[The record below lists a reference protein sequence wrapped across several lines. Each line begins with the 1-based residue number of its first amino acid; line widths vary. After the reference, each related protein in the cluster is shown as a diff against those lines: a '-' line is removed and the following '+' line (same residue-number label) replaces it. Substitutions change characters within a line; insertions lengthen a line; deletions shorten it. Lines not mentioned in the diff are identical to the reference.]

1 MSEQSVPVSDAPLSR
16 SELQKLD
23 DGVFISEIRKAQAG
37 VVARTRESADR
48 AWKVAATI
56 AAVVLATGFTTSL
69 TDASEFVQV
78 TGVCS
83 IVAWLVAVGMFIR
96 VNTVPPDDSA
106 EWVPITEGVNR
117 EYEDA
122 FAEAAASGDP
132 VRERETEL
140 SAINTIAERL
150 AKRRFRNAT
159 WCAAVAL
166 ALTALTFAVLIAES
180 HADDMRSGALVLTPD
195 GQTAVIAGCPALD
208 AQGAKAFTGELDSTK
223 VGKDE
228 SVAVDVDKGVCDDE
242 KAMTIYVDGESIV
255 ALIDP

>member
-1 MSEQSVPVSDAPLSR
+1 MSESSWARLMSEQSVPVSDAPLSR

-106 EWVPITEGVNR
+106 EWVPISEGVNR
-117 EYEDA
+117 
-122 FAEAAASGDP
+122 
-132 VRERETEL
+132 VRETTDVGVLLITHYTRILRYIKPDFVHVMVKGRIAEEGVPEL
-140 SAINTIAERL
+140 AERL
-150 AKRRFRNAT
+150 ENEGYDRY
-159 WCAAVAL
+159 L
-166 ALTALTFAVLIAES
+166 EPS
-180 HADDMRSGALVLTPD
+180 D
-195 GQTAVIAGCPALD
+195 VIEA
-208 AQGAKAFTGELDSTK
+208 
-223 VGKDE
+223 
-228 SVAVDVDKGVCDDE
+228 
-242 KAMTIYVDGESIV
+242 
-255 ALIDP
+255 